1 MKIFISGSAKINT
14 LNETIERILNKTVNS
29 GHEILV
35 GDCNG
40 VDALI
45 QSYYSDKGYENVT
58 VYHVGAKPRNC
69 CKSFTAVKV
78 DTANETSGY
87 RYYQQKDIR
96 MTDIADVG
104 LVIWDGI
111 SKGSYA
117 NMERLLK
124 AKKSVVVH
132 LFHTGKTYTLY
143 YIRDLMSLKEIL

>member
-1 MKIFISGSAKINT
+1 MKIFISGSATINK
-14 LNETIERILNKTVNS
+14 LNETIDRILNKTVNN
-29 GHEILV
+29 GYEILV

-69 CKSFTAVKV
+69 CKNFKAVKV
-78 DTANETSGY
+78 DTANEMFGY

-117 NMERLLK
+117 NVERLLK

-132 LFHTGKTYTLY
+132 LFKMEKTA
-143 YIRDLMSLKEIL
+143 

>member
-1 MKIFISGSAKINT
+1 
-14 LNETIERILNKTVNS
+14 
-29 GHEILV
+29 
-35 GDCNG
+35 
-40 VDALI
+40 
-45 QSYYSDKGYENVT
+45 
-58 VYHVGAKPRNC
+58 
-69 CKSFTAVKV
+69 
-78 DTANETSGY
+78 
-87 RYYQQKDIR
+87 